1 MPCRSLVTLLSACAL
16 ALCTTAATAQ
26 ETVEELTL
34 RLAAAEQEIARLES
48 QLQAVE
54 DRVLVP
60 EDEAIMD
67 IARRISKRQ
76 AINAARNAGGAFG
89 EAVPMLGVAA
99 IVGLTAMEIKDACD
113 TIRDSVAIRQV
124 FDPEIQMSD
133 EELTA
138 CGQVVPPKEEL
149 MATALASPQI
159 AWDKLKEVAPSL
171 DDLRT
176 VGQQNTTSPLE
187 WLSAGRRV
195 FRDQWQEY
203 SFKWNDVVRW
213 WRAEPE

>member
-1 MPCRSLVTLLSACAL
+1 
-16 ALCTTAATAQ
+16 
-26 ETVEELTL
+26 
-34 RLAAAEQEIARLES
+34 
-48 QLQAVE
+48 
-54 DRVLVP
+54 
-60 EDEAIMD
+60 
-67 IARRISKRQ
+67 
-76 AINAARNAGGAFG
+76 
-89 EAVPMLGVAA
+89 
-99 IVGLTAMEIKDACD
+99 
-113 TIRDSVAIRQV
+113 
-124 FDPEIQMSD
+124 MSD

-213 WRAEPE
+213 WRAEPD

>member
-1 MPCRSLVTLLSACAL
+1 LKKLAVLL
-16 ALCTTAATAQ
+16 ALVGLTFSMAKAATAQ
-26 ETVEELTL
+26 ETVEELTQ
-34 RLAAAEQEIARLES
+34 RLAEAEQEIARLEN

-54 DRVLVP
+54 ARVFVP

-124 FDPEIQMSD
+124 FDPEIEMSD

-213 WRAEPE
+213 WRAEPD